1 MSVEMGLWRVDG
13 GAAVAIREGTLPSEQ
28 LLEDV
33 LEQDI
38 SILDG
43 DLLVIGRQFRT
54 PNGKR
59 LDVLAIAGD
68 GSLTVIELKRGQTER
83 EVVTQVLDYGSWVQ
97 SLTRERLLALYAER
111 HDGAD
116 LDVAFSSYHGTSLP
130 EELSGDH
137 KLVIVAA
144 GMDDETER
152 IVDYLSGFGVPINA
166 VFFRYFDDGS
176 GGLLARTWLRDPAD
190 VDATSTRS
198 NERGR
203 RYGPWNGTDYYV
215 SFESNADR
223 SWEDARRLGFVSAG
237 YGRWYTKTLHN
248 LEPGHRVFVRAPGR
262 GYVGVGRVLEP
273 ARLVEDV
280 TVRAPDGGSVRLLD
294 ADLTAKM
301 AHHPG
306 DHERGET
313 VVRVEW
319 IATVPIEDAYSE
331 PGLFGNQNS
340 ACRLR
345 DEATIEKVSQRF
357 AVPPLE

>member
-1 MSVEMGLWRVDG
+1 MSVEVGLWRVEG
-13 GAAVAIREGTLPSEQ
+13 GSAVAVAEGTLPSER

-43 DLLVIGRQFRT
+43 GLFVIGRQFRT

-68 GSLTVIELKRGQTER
+68 ASLTVIELKRGRTER
-83 EVVTQVLDYGSWVQ
+83 EVVTQALDYGSWVQ
-97 SLTRERLLALYAER
+97 TLTRESLRSMYADA

-116 LDVAFSSYHGTSLP
+116 LEVDFTRYFGTDLP
-130 EELSGDH
+130 DELSGEH
-137 KLVIVAA
+137 KLLIVAT

-152 IVDYLSGFGVPINA
+152 IVNYLSGFDVPINV
-166 VFFRYFDDGS
+166 VFFRYFEDGN
-176 GGLLARTWLRDPAD
+176 GGILARTWLRDPD
-190 VDATSTRS
+190 VVDATSSRTSGRARS
-198 NERGR
+198 L
-203 RYGPWNGTDYYV
+203 GPWNGVDYYV

-248 LEPGHRVFVRAPGR
+248 LEPGHRVFVRAPGK
-262 GYVGVGRVLEP
+262 GYIGVGRVLES

-280 TVRAPDGGSVRLLD
+280 TVPGPEGQPIRLLD
-294 ADLTAKM
+294 AGLTAKM
-301 AHHPG
+301 DHHPG
-306 DHERGET
+306 DSDMGET
-313 VVRVEW
+313 VVRVDW
-319 IATVPIEDAYSE
+319 INTVAVEDAYSE
-331 PGLFGNQNS
+331 TGLFGNQNS

-345 DEATIEKVSQRF
+345 DEATIEKVSRRF
-357 AVPPLE
+357 DVPPLG